1 MPAVTTATTNFD
13 RTVTALVLATVRE
26 NLRNRLV
33 WMHDGAFIPGRLI
46 PGTNLIRHIAYG
58 DIAAVA
64 GTPTPGTPPWLTE
77 GTPPAEE
84 ALTIYY
90 DEYGVNQA
98 GRLVGVTD
106 VALAESPHSLL
117 ALAAERV
124 GFNALGTIDLSISQT
139 LLAGTAVRYATGV
152 AGRVNLTAAMKLTG
166 DEIKK
171 AVTAMKVS
179 NIPTWPD
186 GSYHA
191 FIHPNAVYDL
201 MSDTTAG
208 GWIEAAKYAQPE
220 NLLNGEI
227 GKYAGV
233 RFIETNVGTSFI
245 DAGATSSDVYATTFC
260 GPEFFAFGDLQSLT
274 AYMVNPGGDHSDPLG
289 QKAQVGWK
297 AMWGAKV
304 LTATGT
310 APRYLRLES
319 GGTIQ
324 LN

>member
-1 MPAVTTATTNFD
+1 MATVSTATTNFD
-13 RTVTALVLATVRE
+13 KTVTALVLQTIRE

-33 WMHDGAFIPGRLI
+33 WYQEGAYVPGRLI

-58 DIAAVA
+58 DLSVVA

-84 ALTIYY
+84 ALTIFY

-98 GRLVGVTD
+98 GRLIGITD
-106 VALAESPHSLL
+106 VAMAESPHSLVSV
-117 ALAAERV
+117 AAERAA
-124 GFNALGTIDLSISQT
+124 FNAISTIDLDISRVAT
-139 LLAGTAVRYATGV
+139 AGTNVKYAST
-152 AGRVNLTAAMKLTG
+152 ATARNQLTAAMKLTG

-171 AVTAMKVS
+171 AVTAMKVA
-179 NIPTWPD
+179 NIPAFPD
-186 GSYHA
+186 GYRA

-201 MSDTTAG
+201 QSDTTAG

-227 GKYAGV
+227 GKYFGV
-233 RFIETNVGTSFI
+233 RFIESNIGTSLV
-245 DAGATSSDVYATTFC
+245 DAGATSSDVYFTTFF
-260 GPEFFAFGDLQSLT
+260 GPEFYAFGDLQSVQ
-274 AYMVNPGGDHSDPLG
+274 AYMVNPGGDHSDPIA
-289 QKAQVGWK
+289 QKALIGWK
-297 AMWGAKV
+297 AMWGSKLLIASG
-304 LTATGT
+304 TG
-310 APRYLRLES
+310 PRYLRLES

>member
-1 MPAVTTATTNFD
+1 MATVNTATTNFD

-33 WMHDGAFIPGRLI
+33 WMHDGAYIPGRLI

-64 GTPTPGTPPWLTE
+64 GTPTPGTPPWLNEGVPPTE
-77 GTPPAEE
+77 ETM
-84 ALTIYY
+84 TIYY

-98 GRLVGVTD
+98 GRVVAVTD

-117 ALAAERV
+117 GIAAERV

-139 LLAGTAVRYATGV
+139 LIAGTSVRYVTG
-152 AGRVNLTAAMKLTG
+152 AAARINITAAMKLTG
-166 DEIKK
+166 DEVRKTV
-171 AVTAMKVS
+171 AAMKVA
-179 NIPTWPD
+179 NIPTYGD
-186 GSYHA
+186 GTYHA
-191 FIHPNAVYDL
+191 FIHPNATYDL
-201 MSDTTAG
+201 QSDTSVG
-208 GWIEAAKYAQPE
+208 GWIEASKYAQPE

-233 RFIETNVGTSFI
+233 RFIEANVGTVI
-245 DAGATSSDVYATTFC
+245 LDAGAASADVYCTTFT

-274 AYMVNPGGDHSDPLG
+274 AYMVNPGGDHADPLG

-304 LTATGT
+304 LTAAGT
-310 APRYLRLES
+310 APRYIRLEH
-319 GGTIQ
+319 GGTIVIP
-324 LN
+324 